1 MVIIRSNEKVLTMF
15 EQVVISLYIFN
26 DKIYIAWPMN
36 ADLLF
41 PS

>member
-1 MVIIRSNEKVLTMF
+1 MF

-26 DKIYIAWPMN
+26 DKIYIVWPMD
-36 ADLLF
+36 ADLFF

>member
-1 MVIIRSNEKVLTMF
+1 MF

-26 DKIYIAWPMN
+26 DKIYIAWPMD
-36 ADLLF
+36 ADLFF

>member
-1 MVIIRSNEKVLTMF
+1 MF
-15 EQVVISLYIFN
+15 EQVVISSYIFN

-36 ADLLF
+36 VDLFF

>member
-36 ADLLF
+36 VDLFF